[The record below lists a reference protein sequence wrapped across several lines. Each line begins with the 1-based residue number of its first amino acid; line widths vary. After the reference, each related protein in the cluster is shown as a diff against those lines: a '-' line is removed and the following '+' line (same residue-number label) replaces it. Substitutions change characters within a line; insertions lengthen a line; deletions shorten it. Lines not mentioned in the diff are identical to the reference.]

1 MFSKILA
8 LSALLA
14 AANAGL
20 LGNAHSS
27 AYHNIVHHD
36 VPVHNAAPEIHY
48 ANADAHYGAP
58 VIHSESHDTYVVALS
73 ALLAAANAGLLG
85 NAHSSA
91 VHNIVIH
98 EAPIH
103 QAAPAIHY
111 ANSDAH
117 YDAPVINHESHDTYC
132 KGTRPCDLSQTRW
145 IILNYDQID
154 CSTMCSQCGKPVE
167 MERKEVQTAL
177 KVSGDGVPQPWLSTA
192 TTTLARISE

>member
-58 VIHSESHDTYVVALS
+58 VIHSESHDTYIQCRCTQL
-73 ALLAAANAGLLG
+73 
-85 NAHSSA
+85 
-91 VHNIVIH
+91 
-98 EAPIH
+98 
-103 QAAPAIHY
+103 
-111 ANSDAH
+111 
-117 YDAPVINHESHDTYC
+117 
-132 KGTRPCDLSQTRW
+132 RPLRTP
-145 IILNYDQID
+145 
-154 CSTMCSQCGKPVE
+154 CSPS
-167 MERKEVQTAL
+167 RK
-177 KVSGDGVPQPWLSTA
+177 
-192 TTTLARISE
+192 